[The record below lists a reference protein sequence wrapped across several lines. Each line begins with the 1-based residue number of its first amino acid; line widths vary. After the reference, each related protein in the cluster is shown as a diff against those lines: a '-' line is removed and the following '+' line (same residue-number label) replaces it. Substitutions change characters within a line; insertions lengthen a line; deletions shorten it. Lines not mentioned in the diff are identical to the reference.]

1 MALGA
6 LVTASGCAR
15 DASDDGRVRVTYW
28 EKWTGDEASALQ
40 SLVDEFNASQR
51 EVRVDLVSMAQIDR
65 KLIVATAGGNPPD
78 LAGVW
83 LPQIVSLAE
92 RDALTPLDD
101 LIRAEAHTAGQ
112 PEETAV
118 AAHLARFEPV
128 YARMMQARG
137 RVYAQPL
144 TPTATALHWN
154 KALFRA
160 AGLDPER
167 PPRTRAELDEFARR
181 LTVRDPAT
189 GAITRAGFLPQ
200 EPGWWLWA
208 NPVWFGGDY
217 LDASGEVA
225 IGSDP
230 GALAAMRWLR
240 SYTEDYGRDELQ
252 RFISGFGTFGSPQA
266 AFFSGKVAMV
276 LQGVWFDDY
285 IRQFAPGLDYGAAA
299 WPALDDDAAEGPPFT
314 VAEADL
320 LVIPRGARHPEAAWA
335 FIRYLNTVRL
345 DARRPAEISGLER
358 LCFRL
363 GRNSPL
369 RDWSPAFATQHPH
382 PYIGL
387 FRELA
392 ASPRA
397 MTAPLIGVWLE
408 YLRELNAAAERVRLV
423 EASPEQALADVET
436 RMAPS
441 WRRHRESVARQARAA
456 GEDAP

>member
-1 MALGA
+1 MIGW
-6 LVTASGCAR
+6 TGCAR
-15 DASDDGRVRVTYW
+15 PSADDERVRVTYW
-28 EKWTGDEASALQ
+28 EKWTGEEAAALQ
-40 SLVDEFNASQR
+40 TVVDEFNRSQQR
-51 EVRVDLVSMAQIDR
+51 VRVDLVSMAQIDR

-92 RDALTPLDD
+92 RSALRPLDD
-101 LIRAEAHTAGQ
+101 LIQADARAAGR
-112 PEETAV
+112 PESEAV

-128 YARMMQARG
+128 YAGMMQARG

-154 KALFRA
+154 KSLFRA

-189 GAITRAGFLPQ
+189 GAIVRAGFLPQ

-208 NPVWFGGDY
+208 NPVWFGASF
-217 LDASGEVA
+217 LDPQGEVA
-225 IGSDP
+225 IGHDP
-230 GALAAMRWLR
+230 GALAALRWLR
-240 SYTEDYGRDELQ
+240 GYTEEYGADELK

-299 WPALDDDAAEGPPFT
+299 WPALDEAAAEGPPFT

-320 LVIPRGARHPEAAWA
+320 LVIPRGARHPEAAWE

-345 DARRPAEISGLER
+345 DAREPGELAGLER

-369 RDWSPAFATQHPH
+369 REWSPAFAERHPH

-408 YLRELNAAAERVRLV
+408 YLRELNTANERVRLLQ
-423 EASPEQALADVET
+423 ATPEQALADVQA

-441 WRRHRESVARQARAA
+441 WRRHRESVARQTRAA
-456 GEDAP
+456 GEDTP